1 MRCFSFEVVARD
13 PGTGARRGRL
23 HTPHG
28 VIETPAFMPVGT
40 YGAVKGIAPW
50 DLRQLGAQIVLSNAF
65 HLEMRPGS
73 DTVRTLGSLHRFMGW
88 DGPILT
94 DSGGYQVF
102 SLKGHRKVDDD
113 GVTFRSPVDGSRH
126 RFTPESVV
134 GIQQRLGVDIAM
146 PLDVCAP
153 WGADRRQVEEAA
165 RRTLLWARR
174 SLDAREEGEMALFG
188 IVQGGFDHALRQRCL
203 EELADQPF
211 DGFSLGGLSVGE
223 PREQLMEMV
232 EQHAPQLPQDR
243 PRYLMG
249 VGYPADLEYAV
260 SCGVDLFDCVL
271 PTRNARNGTLFVDD
285 GRIVIKNARYRED
298 PEPLEEGC
306 ECPTCQRF
314 SRGYLRHAFQCGEM
328 LASRLMTLHNLHH
341 YLRLMRSMRDAISEG
356 TLAELLAERR
366 RSRQTSASRDAGEG
380 QQA

>member
-1 MRCFSFEVVARD
+1 
-13 PGTGARRGRL
+13 
-23 HTPHG
+23 

-50 DLRQLGAQIVLSNAF
+50 DLRKLGAQIVLSNAF

-73 DTVRTLGSLHRFMGW
+73 RTVRKLGGLHGFMGW

-102 SLKGHRKVDDD
+102 SLEGRRKVDDD
-113 GVTFRSPVDGSRH
+113 GVSFRSPVDGSEH

-134 GIQQRLGVDIAM
+134 GIERRLGVDIAM
-146 PLDVCAP
+146 PLDVCAA
-153 WGADRRQVEEAA
+153 WGADRREVEEAA

-174 SLDAREEGEMALFG
+174 SLVARGDSEMALFG
-188 IVQGGFDHALRQRCL
+188 IVQGGFDHGLRRHCL
-203 EELADQPF
+203 EELAAQPF

-223 PREQLMEMV
+223 PREQLAEMV
-232 EQHAPQLPQDR
+232 EHHAPQLPKDK

-249 VGYPADLEYAV
+249 VGYPWDLEHAV
-260 SCGVDLFDCVL
+260 ACGVDLFDCVL
-271 PTRNARNGTLFVDD
+271 PTRNARNGTLFVE
-285 GRIVIKNARYRED
+285 GGKIVIKNARYRED
-298 PEPLEEGC
+298 PDPVEEGC
-306 ECPTCQRF
+306 ECPACQRF

-328 LASRLMTLHNLHH
+328 LASQLMTLHNLHH
-341 YLRLMRSMRDAISEG
+341 YLRLMQSMRDAISEG
-356 TLAELLAERR
+356 TLAELLADR
-366 RSRQTSASRDAGEG
+366 RSRRPTSASRDAREG

>member
-40 YGAVKGIAPW
+40 YGTVKGIAPW

-73 DTVRTLGSLHRFMGW
+73 RTVEQLGGLHEFMGW

-102 SLKGHRKVDDD
+102 SLEGRRKVDDD
-113 GVTFRSPVDGSRH
+113 GVVFRSPVDGAEH
-126 RFTPESVV
+126 RFTPESVID
-134 GIQQRLGVDIAM
+134 IQRRLGVDVAM

-153 WGADRRQVEEAA
+153 WGAPRGAVDEAA
-165 RRTLLWARR
+165 QRTLRWARR
-174 SLDAREEGEMALFG
+174 SLEARGDAEMALFG
-188 IVQGGFDHALRQRCL
+188 IVQGGFEHDLRQRCL
-203 EELADQPF
+203 EELAAQPF

-223 PREQLMEMV
+223 PREQLVEMV
-232 EQHAPQLPQDR
+232 ERHAPQLPEDR

-249 VGYPADLEYAV
+249 VGYPADLKHAV

-271 PTRNARNGTLFVDD
+271 PTRNARNGMLFVEG
-285 GRIVIKNARYRED
+285 GRIVIKHARYKQD
-298 PEPLEEGC
+298 PEPVEEGC
-306 ECPTCQRF
+306 DCPT
-314 SRGYLRHAFQCGEM
+314 
-328 LASRLMTLHNLHH
+328 
-341 YLRLMRSMRDAISEG
+341 
-356 TLAELLAERR
+356 
-366 RSRQTSASRDAGEG
+366 
-380 QQA
+380 